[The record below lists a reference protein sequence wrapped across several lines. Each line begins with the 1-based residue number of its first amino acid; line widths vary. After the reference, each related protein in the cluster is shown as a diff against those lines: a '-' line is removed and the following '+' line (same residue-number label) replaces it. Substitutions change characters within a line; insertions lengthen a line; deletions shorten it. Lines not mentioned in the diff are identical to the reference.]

1 VGRLICLA
9 YGRPRPA
16 TVAFASNAARPF
28 PAPKPMTATGRRILV
43 VTPYLP
49 DPPEWGSAIRVRE
62 LVRELSTRHRVTLLS
77 FTMPWQA
84 ENARKVR
91 EICES
96 VHTVPAPWPDGS
108 NRAGRLRSLASR
120 TPYAVSRLASAPMQ
134 RALDDLLAEG
144 DYDLVQVESSLMST
158 LDLSR
163 APATIL
169 DTHNIEYELL
179 RRTVSVERAW
189 PRKVFN
195 LVESLKVRRTE
206 VGAWR
211 RHDGCAVTSER
222 ERLELMAA
230 VPDKPVV
237 TVPNGVDVGHWEP
250 QASALTSGIVFTG
263 LMSYRPNID
272 AVTYFVREILPL
284 IHRVRPAETFT
295 MVGWG
300 LNDEVRALLG
310 PRVIATSR
318 VPDVRPYLASAA
330 VVVAPIRIGSGTR
343 LKVLEA
349 LAMARPLVS
358 TSLACEGLDLVSG
371 SHLIV
376 ADNPSRFADAVIQ
389 VLENTPIGERLGAAG
404 RKVMESRYSWTAAT
418 ERLEELHDRVLTAKG
433 AVHGR
438 PAGEGARISALAL

>member
-1 VGRLICLA
+1 
-9 YGRPRPA
+9 
-16 TVAFASNAARPF
+16 
-28 PAPKPMTATGRRILV
+28 MTTTGRRILV

-62 LVRELSTRHRVTLLS
+62 LVREMSTRHRVTLLAY
-77 FTMPWQA
+77 TMPWQA

-96 VHTVPAPWPDGS
+96 VHTVAAPWPDGS
-108 NRAGRLRSLASR
+108 DRAGRLRSLTSR
-120 TPYAVSRLASAPMQ
+120 TPYAVRRLTSPAMQ
-134 RALDDLLAEG
+134 RALDELLAG
-144 DYDLVQVESSLMST
+144 GAYDLVQVESSLMSS

-179 RRTVSVERAW
+179 RRTVRVERSW
-189 PRKVFN
+189 PRKAFN
-195 LVESLKVRRTE
+195 LVESVKVRHTE

-230 VPDKPVV
+230 VPNKPVV
-237 TVPNGVDVGHWEP
+237 TVPNGVDLGHWEP
-250 QASALTSGIVFTG
+250 QGGVPTSGIVFTG

-272 AVTYFVREILPL
+272 AVTYFVREVLPL

-300 LNDEVRALLG
+300 LNDEVRALLR
-310 PRVIATSR
+310 PRVTATSR
-318 VPDVRPYLASAA
+318 VPDVRPYLAGAG

-358 TSLACEGLDLVSG
+358 TSLACEGLDVVPGRDL
-371 SHLIV
+371 LV
-376 ADNPSRFADAVIQ
+376 ADDPVRFANSVIQ
-389 VLENTPIGERLGAAG
+389 LLEDRTLADRLGADG
-404 RKVMESRYSWTAAT
+404 RRLMESRYSWTAAAAQ
-418 ERLEELHDRVLTAKG
+418 LEELHDRVLTSRVG
-433 AVHGR
+433 TSDRINRDV
-438 PAGEGARISALAL
+438 RISAPAH

>member
-1 VGRLICLA
+1 
-9 YGRPRPA
+9 
-16 TVAFASNAARPF
+16 
-28 PAPKPMTATGRRILV
+28 MTTSGRRILV

-62 LVRELSTRHRVTLLS
+62 LVRELSTRHRVTLLAY
-77 FTMPWQA
+77 TMPWQA

-120 TPYAVSRLASAPMQ
+120 TPYAVSRLASAAMQ
-134 RALDDLLAEG
+134 RAMDDLLAEG

-163 APATIL
+163 TPATIL

-195 LVESLKVRRTE
+195 LVESVKVRRTE
-206 VGAWR
+206 VSAWR

-222 ERLELMAA
+222 ERLELMSA

-237 TVPNGVDVGHWEP
+237 TVPNGVDLGHWEP
-250 QASALTSGIVFTG
+250 QHGLPTSGIVFTG

-284 IHRVRPAETFT
+284 IHRVRPDEIFT

-318 VPDVRPYLASAA
+318 VPDVRPYLSAAA
-330 VVVAPIRIGSGTR
+330 VVVAPIRFGSGTR

-349 LAMARPLVS
+349 LAMGRPLVS
-358 TSLACEGLDLVSG
+358 TSLACEGLDVVPGRHFL
-371 SHLIV
+371 V
-376 ADNPSRFADAVIQ
+376 ADDPMRFADAVIQ
-389 VLENTPIGERLGAAG
+389 LLEDRPLADRLGADG
-404 RKVMESRYSWTAAT
+404 RRLMESRYSWTAAT
-418 ERLEELHDRVLTAKG
+418 ARLEELHDQVL
-433 AVHGR
+433 
-438 PAGEGARISALAL
+438 AGQGAREKPSSQSSRGMRITTSAR

>member
-1 VGRLICLA
+1 
-9 YGRPRPA
+9 
-16 TVAFASNAARPF
+16 
-28 PAPKPMTATGRRILV
+28 
-43 VTPYLP
+43 
-49 DPPEWGSAIRVRE
+49 
-62 LVRELSTRHRVTLLS
+62 
-77 FTMPWQA
+77 
-84 ENARKVR
+84 
-91 EICES
+91 
-96 VHTVPAPWPDGS
+96 
-108 NRAGRLRSLASR
+108 
-120 TPYAVSRLASAPMQ
+120 MQ
-134 RALDDLLAEG
+134 RALDELLAEG

-179 RRTVSVERAW
+179 RRTMRVERDW
-189 PRKVFN
+189 PRKAFN
-195 LVESLKVRRTE
+195 LVESLKVRHTE
-206 VGAWR
+206 VDAWR

-222 ERLELMAA
+222 ERLELMSA

-250 QASALTSGIVFTG
+250 QAAAAPSGIAFTG

-284 IHRVRPAETFT
+284 IHRVRPAEIFT

-318 VPDVRPYLASAA
+318 VPDVRPYLAGAA
-330 VVVAPIRIGSGTR
+330 VVVTPIRIGSGTR

-358 TSLACEGLDLVSG
+358 TSLACEGLDVVPG
-371 SHLIV
+371 RHLLV
-376 ADNPSRFADAVIQ
+376 ADNPTSFADAVIQ
-389 VLENTPIGERLGAAG
+389 LLKDRSLADRLGADG
-404 RKVMESRYSWTAAT
+404 RRLMESRYSWTAAT
-418 ERLEELHDRVLTAKG
+418 ARLEELHDRVLAAQSAREKPPSPSGLDMRITT
-433 AVHGR
+433 
-438 PAGEGARISALAL
+438 PAH